1 MPDRPRPPLLLV
13 LALLALPQVA
23 ETILSPAL
31 PALASHW
38 RLDDATSQWT
48 MALFFVGFAPGIWL
62 WGWLADRLGR
72 RPALLGGLGL
82 AALAT
87 FGAWASTDY
96 SYLLACR
103 LVQGLGLATCSV
115 TVQASLRDVL
125 QGPALMSYFV
135 TLGAVLA
142 WSPAVGPLG
151 GQWLADLGGHPAVFA
166 TLAVLLA
173 SLAALVVPA
182 WPETR
187 PLLAGTPEPATL
199 AIFRRVLADR
209 PLQTRALLVAVLNV
223 LVFSFYAAG
232 PFMVGDLPGL
242 GFGWIGLAI
251 AIAGSLGAL
260 LNRRLP
266 RTWNSARRV
275 RLGLALAAAGA
286 TAQTPGRRRIRR
298 RPVLGPA
305 GPADLHRLRR
315 GDSQP
320 AGSGAARLRR
330 LPGTR
335 RSPVRARLLPADRPR
350 TGRVH
355 PATVRPSLAAGGV
368 LEPAGPGR
376 TAAGQAA
383 AGMKAAPGTPVQ
395 TGRPARK
402 AG

>member
-72 RPALLGGLGL
+72 RPALLG
-82 AALAT
+82 
-87 FGAWASTDY
+87 
-96 SYLLACR
+96 
-103 LVQGLGLATCSV
+103 GLGLATCSV

-275 RLGLALAAAGA
+275 RLGLALAAVGA
-286 TAQTPGRRRIRR
+286 TAQT
-298 RPVLGPA
+298 L
-305 GPADLHRLRR
+305 
-315 GDSQP
+315 
-320 AGSGAARLRR
+320 
-330 LPGTR
+330 
-335 RSPVRARLLPADRPR
+335 
-350 TGRVH
+350 
-355 PATVRPSLAAGGV
+355 LAAGGYAEG
-368 LEPAGPGR
+368 LSWALPALPIFVGFGVAIPNLLGPALHAYDDCRGR
-376 TAAGQAA
+376 AGALFGLAYYLLIGLGLGASTLLPFDRPWPLAAYWSLLGLVALLL
-383 AGMKAAPGTPVQ
+383 
-395 TGRPARK
+395 ARRLPE
-402 AG
+402 

>member
-82 AALAT
+82 AARAP
-87 FGAWASTDY
+87 FGAGASTDY

-223 LVFSFYAAG
+223 LVVSFYAAG

-275 RLGLALAAAGA
+275 RLGLALAAARA
-286 TAQTPGRRRIRR
+286 TAQTLLAAVGYAEGLYWALPALPIFIGFGVAI
-298 RPVLGPA
+298 PNLLGPA
-305 GPADLHRLRR
+305 LHAYDDCR
-315 GDSQP
+315 GR
-320 AGSGAARLRR
+320 AGALFGLAYYLLIGLGLGASTLLPFDRPWPLAAYWSLLGLVALLLARR
-330 LPGTR
+330 LP
-335 RSPVRARLLPADRPR
+335 
-350 TGRVH
+350 
-355 PATVRPSLAAGGV
+355 
-368 LEPAGPGR
+368 E
-376 TAAGQAA
+376 
-383 AGMKAAPGTPVQ
+383 
-395 TGRPARK
+395 
-402 AG
+402 

>member
-1 MPDRPRPPLLLV
+1 
-13 LALLALPQVA
+13 
-23 ETILSPAL
+23 
-31 PALASHW
+31 
-38 RLDDATSQWT
+38 

-187 PLLAGTPEPATL
+187 PLLAGTP
-199 AIFRRVLADR
+199 
-209 PLQTRALLVAVLNV
+209 RARD
-223 LVFSFYAAG
+223 
-232 PFMVGDLPGL
+232 PGDLPTGPGRPPATNARTAGGGAQCAGVLLLRRRAVHGRRPARPGL
-242 GFGWIGLAI
+242 RLDRPGHRHCREP
-251 AIAGSLGAL
+251 
-260 LNRRLP
+260 RRLAQP
-266 RTWNSARRV
+266 TPAAHLEQRSPGTPGPSAGGRRRDSADAV
-275 RLGLALAAAGA
+275 
-286 TAQTPGRRRIRR
+286 GRRRIRR
-298 RPVLGPA
+298 RPVLGAASLPIFIGFGVA
-305 GPADLHRLRR
+305 IPNLLGPALHAYDDCR
-315 GDSQP
+315 GR
-320 AGSGAARLRR
+320 AGALFGLAYYLLIGLGLGASTLLPFDRPWPLAAYWSLLGLVALLLARR
-330 LPGTR
+330 LP
-335 RSPVRARLLPADRPR
+335 
-350 TGRVH
+350 
-355 PATVRPSLAAGGV
+355 
-368 LEPAGPGR
+368 E
-376 TAAGQAA
+376 
-383 AGMKAAPGTPVQ
+383 
-395 TGRPARK
+395 
-402 AG
+402 

>member
-125 QGPALMSYFV
+125 QGTALMSYFV

-251 AIAGSLGAL
+251 ALAGSLGAL

-266 RTWNSARRV
+266 HTWNSARRV
-275 RLGLALAAAGA
+275 RLGLALAA
-286 TAQTPGRRRIRR
+286 
-298 RPVLGPA
+298 
-305 GPADLHRLRR
+305 
-315 GDSQP
+315 
-320 AGSGAARLRR
+320 
-330 LPGTR
+330 
-335 RSPVRARLLPADRPR
+335 
-350 TGRVH
+350 
-355 PATVRPSLAAGGV
+355 
-368 LEPAGPGR
+368 
-376 TAAGQAA
+376 
-383 AGMKAAPGTPVQ
+383 
-395 TGRPARK
+395 
-402 AG
+402 

>member
-166 TLAVLLA
+166 TLAVLL
-173 SLAALVVPA
+173 
-182 WPETR
+182 
-187 PLLAGTPEPATL
+187 
-199 AIFRRVLADR
+199 
-209 PLQTRALLVAVLNV
+209 
-223 LVFSFYAAG
+223 
-232 PFMVGDLPGL
+232 
-242 GFGWIGLAI
+242 
-251 AIAGSLGAL
+251 
-260 LNRRLP
+260 
-266 RTWNSARRV
+266 
-275 RLGLALAAAGA
+275 
-286 TAQTPGRRRIRR
+286 
-298 RPVLGPA
+298 
-305 GPADLHRLRR
+305 
-315 GDSQP
+315 
-320 AGSGAARLRR
+320 
-330 LPGTR
+330 
-335 RSPVRARLLPADRPR
+335 
-350 TGRVH
+350 
-355 PATVRPSLAAGGV
+355 
-368 LEPAGPGR
+368 
-376 TAAGQAA
+376 
-383 AGMKAAPGTPVQ
+383 
-395 TGRPARK
+395 
-402 AG
+402 

>member
-1 MPDRPRPPLLLV
+1 M
-13 LALLALPQVA
+13 
-23 ETILSPAL
+23 
-31 PALASHW
+31 
-38 RLDDATSQWT
+38 
-48 MALFFVGFAPGIWL
+48 
-62 WGWLADRLGR
+62 
-72 RPALLGGLGL
+72 LGGLGL

-223 LVFSFYAAG
+223 LGSPSTPPGRSWSATCPAWASAG
-232 PFMVGDLPGL
+232 SAWPSPLPG
-242 GFGWIGLAI
+242 AS
-251 AIAGSLGAL
+251 APCSTDAC
-260 LNRRLP
+260 
-266 RTWNSARRV
+266 RTP
-275 RLGLALAAAGA
+275 GTALAGYAWAWRW
-286 TAQTPGRRRIRR
+286 QP
-298 RPVLGPA
+298 PA
-305 GPADLHRLRR
+305 RQRETL
-315 GDSQP
+315 
-320 AGSGAARLRR
+320 
-330 LPGTR
+330 
-335 RSPVRARLLPADRPR
+335 
-350 TGRVH
+350 
-355 PATVRPSLAAGGV
+355 LAAGGYAEG
-368 LEPAGPGR
+368 LSWALPALPIFVGFGVAIPNLLGPALYAYDDCRGRAGALLGLAYYLLIGLDWARPPCYRSTVPGR
-376 TAAGQAA
+376 WRRTGACWAWSHCCW
-383 AGMKAAPGTPVQ
+383 PGGCRNESGARYARANRTTGPESRI
-395 TGRPARK
+395 GRPSRRC
-402 AG
+402 

>member
-275 RLGLALAAAGA
+275 RLGLALAAA
-286 TAQTPGRRRIRR
+286 
-298 RPVLGPA
+298 
-305 GPADLHRLRR
+305 RR

-355 PATVRPSLAAGGV
+355 PATVRPSLAAGRV

>member
-1 MPDRPRPPLLLV
+1 
-13 LALLALPQVA
+13 
-23 ETILSPAL
+23 
-31 PALASHW
+31 
-38 RLDDATSQWT
+38 
-48 MALFFVGFAPGIWL
+48 
-62 WGWLADRLGR
+62 
-72 RPALLGGLGL
+72 
-82 AALAT
+82 
-87 FGAWASTDY
+87 
-96 SYLLACR
+96 
-103 LVQGLGLATCSV
+103 GLGLATCSV

-166 TLAVLLA
+166 TLTVLLA

-251 AIAGSLGAL
+251 ALAGSLGAL

-275 RLGLALAAAGA
+275 RLG
-286 TAQTPGRRRIRR
+286 
-298 RPVLGPA
+298 
-305 GPADLHRLRR
+305 
-315 GDSQP
+315 
-320 AGSGAARLRR
+320 
-330 LPGTR
+330 
-335 RSPVRARLLPADRPR
+335 
-350 TGRVH
+350 
-355 PATVRPSLAAGGV
+355 
-368 LEPAGPGR
+368 
-376 TAAGQAA
+376 
-383 AGMKAAPGTPVQ
+383 
-395 TGRPARK
+395 
-402 AG
+402 

>member
-23 ETILSPAL
+23 ETILSPRC
-31 PALASHW
+31 LASHW

-125 QGPALMSYFV
+125 QGTALMSYFV

-142 WSPAVGPLG
+142 WSPAVGPSAASG
-151 GQWLADLGGHPAVFA
+151 WL
-166 TLAVLLA
+166 T
-173 SLAALVVPA
+173 S
-182 WPETR
+182 
-187 PLLAGTPEPATL
+187 AGTRRCSPPWRCCSPRWRRWSSRPGRKPVRCWRAREPATL

-251 AIAGSLGAL
+251 ALAGSLGAL

-266 RTWNSARRV
+266 HTWNSARRV

-286 TAQTPGRRRIRR
+286 TAQT
-298 RPVLGPA
+298 L
-305 GPADLHRLRR
+305 
-315 GDSQP
+315 
-320 AGSGAARLRR
+320 
-330 LPGTR
+330 
-335 RSPVRARLLPADRPR
+335 
-350 TGRVH
+350 
-355 PATVRPSLAAGGV
+355 LAAGGYAEGPYWA
-368 LEPAGPGR
+368 LPALPIFVGFGVAIPNLLGPALYAYDDCRGR
-376 TAAGQAA
+376 AGALFGLAYYLLIGLGLGASTLLPFDRPWPLAAYWSLLGLVALLL
-383 AGMKAAPGTPVQ
+383 
-395 TGRPARK
+395 ARRLPE
-402 AG
+402 

>member
-1 MPDRPRPPLLLV
+1 M
-13 LALLALPQVA
+13 
-23 ETILSPAL
+23 
-31 PALASHW
+31 
-38 RLDDATSQWT
+38 
-48 MALFFVGFAPGIWL
+48 
-62 WGWLADRLGR
+62 
-72 RPALLGGLGL
+72 
-82 AALAT
+82 
-87 FGAWASTDY
+87 
-96 SYLLACR
+96 
-103 LVQGLGLATCSV
+103 
-115 TVQASLRDVL
+115 
-125 QGPALMSYFV
+125 
-135 TLGAVLA
+135 
-142 WSPAVGPLG
+142 
-151 GQWLADLGGHPAVFA
+151 FA

-251 AIAGSLGAL
+251 ALAGSLGAL

-266 RTWNSARRV
+266 HTWNSARRV

-286 TAQTPGRRRIRR
+286 TAQTLLAAGGYAEGPYWALPALPIFVGFGVAI
-298 RPVLGPA
+298 PNLLGPA
-305 GPADLHRLRR
+305 LYAYDDCR
-315 GDSQP
+315 GR
-320 AGSGAARLRR
+320 AGALF
-330 LPGTR
+330 
-335 RSPVRARLLPADRPR
+335 ARLLPADRPR

>member
-151 GQWLADLGGHPAVFA
+151 GQWLADLGGTRRCSPPWRCC
-166 TLAVLLA
+166 
-173 SLAALVVPA
+173 SPRWRRWSSRPGRKPSAAGGHA
-182 WPETR
+182 R
-187 PLLAGTPEPATL
+187 AATL

-275 RLGLALAAAGA
+275 RLGIALAAAGA
-286 TAQTPGRRRIRR
+286 TAQTLLAAVGYAEGLYWALPALPIFIGFGVAI
-298 RPVLGPA
+298 PNLLGPA
-305 GPADLHRLRR
+305 LHAYDDCR
-315 GDSQP
+315 GR
-320 AGSGAARLRR
+320 AGALFGLAYYLLIGLGLGASTLLPFDRPWPLAAYWSLLGLVALLLARR
-330 LPGTR
+330 LP
-335 RSPVRARLLPADRPR
+335 
-350 TGRVH
+350 
-355 PATVRPSLAAGGV
+355 
-368 LEPAGPGR
+368 E
-376 TAAGQAA
+376 
-383 AGMKAAPGTPVQ
+383 
-395 TGRPARK
+395 
-402 AG
+402 

>member
-1 MPDRPRPPLLLV
+1 MDHGAV
-13 LALLALPQVA
+13 L
-23 ETILSPAL
+23 
-31 PALASHW
+31 
-38 RLDDATSQWT
+38 RR
-48 MALFFVGFAPGIWL
+48 FRPGIWL

-103 LVQGLGLATCSV
+103 LVQGPRPGDLLGDGAG
-115 TVQASLRDVL
+115 Q
-125 QGPALMSYFV
+125 PARCAARPGVDELFRHARR
-135 TLGAVLA
+135 GAGLVA
-142 WSPAVGPLG
+142 GSRPLG

-286 TAQTPGRRRIRR
+286 TAQT
-298 RPVLGPA
+298 L
-305 GPADLHRLRR
+305 
-315 GDSQP
+315 
-320 AGSGAARLRR
+320 
-330 LPGTR
+330 
-335 RSPVRARLLPADRPR
+335 
-350 TGRVH
+350 
-355 PATVRPSLAAGGV
+355 LAAGGYAEG
-368 LEPAGPGR
+368 LYWALPALPIFIGFGVAIPNLLGPALHAYDDCRGR
-376 TAAGQAA
+376 AGALFGLAYYLLIGLGLGASTLLPFDRPWPLAAYWSLLGLVALLL
-383 AGMKAAPGTPVQ
+383 
-395 TGRPARK
+395 ARRLPE
-402 AG
+402 